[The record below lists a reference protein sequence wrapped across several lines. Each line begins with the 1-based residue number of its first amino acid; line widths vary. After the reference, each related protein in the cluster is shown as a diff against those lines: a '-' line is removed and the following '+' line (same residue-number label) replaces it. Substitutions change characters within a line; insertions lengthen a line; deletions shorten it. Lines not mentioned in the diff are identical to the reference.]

1 MIEQFEK
8 IGISFDDDYKKLI
21 DDYVDFFNQYNQ
33 NVNLISS
40 NDMAVFWEKHLFDSL
55 ALNLFFTK
63 YSIKK
68 DIKLLDIGTG
78 GGFPS
83 VPLALTFAE
92 MKVFALDSINKKI
105 AFINQVKEKFELDN
119 LQTICSRVED
129 LPQKYRNSFDIVT
142 SRAMAE
148 LRIILECAI
157 PYVKKGGYFVAYKSI
172 KADEEIKNAQ
182 NALKKLNAKIV
193 DTIEYELPIQEK
205 NKRVFIVAKKE
216 KDTDS
221 IYPRK
226 NGLIKKKPL

>member
-1 MIEQFEK
+1 MIEQFK
-8 IGISFDDDYKKLI
+8 NIGITFDDEYKKII
-21 DDYVDFFNQYNQ
+21 DDYVSFFAEYNQ

-40 NDMAVFWEKHLFDSL
+40 NDMVVFWEKHLYDSL
-55 ALNLFFTK
+55 ALNLFFKK
-63 YSIKK
+63 YNIKNN
-68 DIKLLDIGTG
+68 IKILDIGTG

-83 VPLALTFAE
+83 VPLALTFPE
-92 MKVFALDSINKKI
+92 MKVVGIDSINKKI
-105 AFINQVKEKFELDN
+105 AFINQVKEKFSLGN
-119 LQTICSRVED
+119 LQTICSRVEE
-129 LPQKYRNSFDIVT
+129 LPIKYRNYFDIVT

-172 KADEEIKNAQ
+172 KADEEITNAQ

-193 DTIEYELPIQEK
+193 DVIEYELPLQEK
-205 NKRVFIVAKKE
+205 NKRVFIVVKKE

-226 NGLIKKKPL
+226 NGLMKKKPL

>member
-1 MIEQFEK
+1 MLKQFEK
-8 IGISFDDDYKKLI
+8 IGITFDETNKKLAEE
-21 DDYVDFFNQYNQ
+21 YVDFFNQYNQ

-55 ALNLFFTK
+55 ALNLFFQK
-63 YSIKK
+63 YKIKNNVR
-68 DIKLLDIGTG
+68 LLDIGTG

-83 VPLALTFAE
+83 VPLALNFNE
-92 MKVFALDSINKKI
+92 MNIVALDSINKKI
-105 AFINQVKEKFELDN
+105 AFINQVKEKFKLNN
-119 LQTICSRVED
+119 LQAICSRVEE
-129 LPQKYRNSFDIVT
+129 LPLKYRNGFDIVT

-157 PYVKKGGYFVAYKSI
+157 PYVKTGGYFVAYKSI

-193 DTIEYELPIQEK
+193 DIIDYELPLKEK
-205 NKRVFIVAKKE
+205 NNRVFIIVKKE
-216 KDTDS
+216 KETNS

-226 NGLIKKKPL
+226 NGLMKKKPL